1 MIRMKKIIALLLVI
15 LIAGSTFAM
24 SPNEATTFVSNTNNY
39 LLDNEVADI
48 LQPQVMVSYNKTNYW
63 IVVGA
68 TGGITSIY
76 LPVSIKRTEVASGAI
91 EIREL
96 IKTGIVLSRAYQLK
110 SQYTVSD
117 WPFSHPTKTTFYDLE
132 NSFNNLIPSVT
143 TIATTMESVSGAE
156 SLEQQAVQIKNSLE
170 KISAESKIVAENISD
185 GIEFEREYFTN
196 PDTNETR
203 LYETQFENFFS
214 DIESYKEEYN
224 ELKSKMDLL
233 KQDIATF
240 EIGIDASEK
249 EFYFKVLQMPAE
261 TISLSSLF
269 SRTDQTKTLIEEIF
283 NSSKN
288 IENLVLNLETR
299 EMRNDAWK
307 TLYGADNEI
316 TSLNPNFNSVAE
328 AAEAILAEENVDY
341 WKNQDS
347 VSALQINWG
356 QAKTKYNNA
365 IYEKA
370 VSFGKDAKKNVK
382 NILKDGVA
390 DQEDN
395 SGEII
400 TQIMIVL
407 AVILVAVFILEK
419 FVLNKRKEKMDY
431 EEENDYEN
439 DY

>member
-1 MIRMKKIIALLLVI
+1 
-15 LIAGSTFAM
+15 
-24 SPNEATTFVSNTNNY
+24 
-39 LLDNEVADI
+39 
-48 LQPQVMVSYNKTNYW
+48 
-63 IVVGA
+63 
-68 TGGITSIY
+68 
-76 LPVSIKRTEVASGAI
+76 
-91 EIREL
+91 
-96 IKTGIVLSRAYQLK
+96 
-110 SQYTVSD
+110 
-117 WPFSHPTKTTFYDLE
+117 
-132 NSFNNLIPSVT
+132 
-143 TIATTMESVSGAE
+143 
-156 SLEQQAVQIKNSLE
+156 
-170 KISAESKIVAENISD
+170 
-185 GIEFEREYFTN
+185 
-196 PDTNETR
+196 
-203 LYETQFENFFS
+203 
-214 DIESYKEEYN
+214 
-224 ELKSKMDLL
+224 
-233 KQDIATF
+233 
-240 EIGIDASEK
+240 
-249 EFYFKVLQMPAE
+249 
-261 TISLSSLF
+261 
-269 SRTDQTKTLIEEIF
+269 
-283 NSSKN
+283 
-288 IENLVLNLETR
+288 
-299 EMRNDAWK
+299 MRNDAWK